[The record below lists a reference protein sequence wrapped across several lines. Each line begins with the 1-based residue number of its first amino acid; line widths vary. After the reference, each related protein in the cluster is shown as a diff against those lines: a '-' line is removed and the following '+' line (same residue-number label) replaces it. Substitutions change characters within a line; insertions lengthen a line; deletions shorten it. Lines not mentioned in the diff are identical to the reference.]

1 MTKREGVVRTYQHHN
16 NRLAVLAEVSCDTDF
31 VARNAEFLRFVD
43 ELLMQVASNN
53 PGSVETLLE
62 QDWLF
67 DESRTVADL
76 LLEQNKKFGED
87 IRIQSFMR
95 WTLDPEAVED
105 SEDE

>member
-53 PGSVETLLE
+53 PGSVETP
-62 QDWLF
+62 
-67 DESRTVADL
+67 
-76 LLEQNKKFGED
+76 FGTGLA
-87 IRIQSFMR
+87 F
-95 WTLDPEAVED
+95 
-105 SEDE
+105 